1 MSVSTRYFAADA
13 LKAVVASV
21 CSAAGSEPAE
31 AELIA
36 RRLVDANLAGHDSHG
51 VIRLPRY
58 IRSLATGG
66 VFVNRH
72 ATVVLDTG
80 SLIVVD
86 GNNGFGQVVGGEAM
100 EVGIAAA
107 KRNGACVLALRHS
120 SHLGRIADWAEMAAD
135 AGLASFHFVNVTG
148 IGASRVAPFGGT
160 DRRLGTNPIA
170 AAIPRSGGPPI
181 VLDMATSIVAE
192 GKIAVAANRGVE
204 TPEGWLL
211 DRNGRPTRNPRD
223 LYDEPGGSL
232 MPFGAYKGYGLSLFV
247 DLFAGA
253 LTGAGGIA
261 HKHDDSARVEN
272 NMVAMIV
279 DPERDRRPKS
289 LRRRGRCDR
298 RLCDGVEAG
307 GRRRCG
313 ARPRRSGA
321 AHACGAPRQWHS
333 DRGSDVASDR
343 RGREVRWSNHRGWRS

>member
-1 MSVSTRYFAADA
+1 
-13 LKAVVASV
+13 
-21 CSAAGSEPAE
+21 
-31 AELIA
+31 
-36 RRLVDANLAGHDSHG
+36 
-51 VIRLPRY
+51 
-58 IRSLATGG
+58 
-66 VFVNRH
+66 
-72 ATVVLDTG
+72 
-80 SLIVVD
+80 
-86 GNNGFGQVVGGEAM
+86 M

-148 IGASRVAPFGGT
+148 IGASRVAPFGGS

-223 LYDEPGGSL
+223 LYEEPGGAL

-247 DLFAGA
+247 DLIAGA

-261 HKHDDSARVEN
+261 HKHDDAARVEN

-279 DPERDRRPKS
+279 DPERIGDRKAFDAEVEAIVAFVTASKPAEEGGAV
-289 LRRRGRCDR
+289 LVPGDPERRMRAE
-298 RLCDGVEAG
+298 RLANGIPIEAETWRQIVEAG
-307 GRRRCG
+307 RSVG
-313 ARPRRSGA
+313 ATIEDGA
-321 AHACGAPRQWHS
+321 S
-333 DRGSDVASDR
+333 
-343 RGREVRWSNHRGWRS
+343 